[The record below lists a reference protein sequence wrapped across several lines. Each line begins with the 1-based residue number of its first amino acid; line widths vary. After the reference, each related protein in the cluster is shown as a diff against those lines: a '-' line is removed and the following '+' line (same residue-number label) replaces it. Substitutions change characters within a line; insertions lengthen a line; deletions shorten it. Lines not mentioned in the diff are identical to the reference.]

1 MWVGVHVCGCGSIR
15 ERMYAQFC
23 PTLPNSPQL
32 CSRLPRRI
40 RWRMPNST
48 DKQYSQA
55 IVTIYLSLR
64 TVLLFPSPSLELHF
78 IYPIV
83 YIAFIFFDILAYN
96 ALLHGRTFACNALL
110 HIMHVCMVALLHGP
124 GWAAICWARYPEEQ
138 APRLIPN
145 ACLEGVRS
153 VGLIFSVRA
162 YSSICLAGDF
172 PPFAWLVALRHLL
185 GEPPCSIFLA
195 AISRVVTVSR
205 PET

>member
-1 MWVGVHVCGCGSIR
+1 MWVGVHVCGCGWIR

-64 TVLLFPSPSLELHF
+64 TVLLCPSPSLELHF

-110 HIMHVCMVALLHGP
+110 HIMHVCMVALLHGRTFAYNARLHGRTFAWP
-124 GWAAICWARYPEEQ
+124 GLGGYLLGTLPRRTGSAANSQRV
-138 APRLIPN
+138 PRRGPF
-145 ACLEGVRS
+145 CRTYFFGEGV
-153 VGLIFSVRA
+153 F
-162 YSSICLAGDF
+162 
-172 PPFAWLVALRHLL
+172 
-185 GEPPCSIFLA
+185 
-195 AISRVVTVSR
+195 
-205 PET
+205 